1 MNFDDLLE
9 DQDPQSAM
17 AAQGLQQLGSTAGQY
32 LKGEFEQGQ
41 EQGQQFLKG
50 SHLLGQNIPGE
61 TREEQLARWKQA
73 GQLMEPSL
81 MSTVMGTLGAP
92 SGPGNIGRAA
102 THELSALGEL
112 PKTEFVGK
120 KSLEPHAPLPELSDW
135 EKQILSREP
144 NLVEPRN
151 GTYSKLQ
158 KLIQDKM
165 GNSATPE
172 QVVAI
177 AKEAKPEEVNYT
189 GLNDFLKDKSKV
201 SKKDVLK
208 HLQENELTIYH
219 NLKEPFDEEL
229 INDKNLLNFKEDIG
243 FEEPIK
249 ELRKLVKHVEIYNKK
264 FSDFVTGHEPPQYEK
279 YTLPGGKEYQEH
291 VFSWDAPLKK
301 GIGPDFESSHWSGIE
316 NVIAH
321 ARTNERV
328 DTEGKKLF
336 HIEEVQSDLHQE
348 GREHGYYKEPQNFP
362 KGTTIKSDPGYPD
375 KYRAYDANNKVIT
388 NSNGTDL
395 WGKSP
400 RDLEYKYKD
409 GQPQSEIPDA
419 PLKKSWHEYVLK
431 KMLYEAANRDA
442 DRLSW
447 TPGELQA
454 ERWGS
459 YKRDP
464 KTNIWV
470 YENNKPVPFPGMVNF
485 YDKQIPQ
492 FLEKVG
498 KKFGAKLGETTI
510 ESGHKVPYLELTPA
524 LKKSILEEGLPDVA
538 QGGLVQ
544 HFDNGG
550 TVQPDQPV
558 LSFDELPDDSAMA
571 QGPGQTLKAGAEAV
585 GRGLAGPLF
594 TAAERLAGV
603 SPAMIEAR
611 QREHPYVSTA
621 GEIAGFAGPALA
633 TWGAS
638 ALGQAGA
645 AGTLA
650 AASRFTQAGAL
661 ETLASRFVPEGMGKI
676 GSLAVKGAIENAAYQ
691 AGDEVSKQILHPEF
705 TQDAFTSALAN
716 MATSGVIGA
725 VLSPP
730 IEIGLGK
737 VLGQKTAA
745 DLIAHNENKTLLHA
759 MQRKA
764 NGIEGLASDSF
775 KDAQNLLGTNIS
787 IFGEGAA
794 SANPEIKNMVSITS
808 QAPNAPG
815 AEVSMAL
822 AKDRDAIQQ
831 DIIRV
836 AGGNPADLPDTWSQ
850 YEAGKQPVTTIAEK
864 LKENFGPI
872 EKGYKQIKDQYS
884 KIGLNQSPEVLTTL
898 GDQLGHLVIDQNWQG
913 AEDALKLV
921 HFAQNRLPK
930 METIGNLEDL
940 MKQVSNAAQ
949 KDKSFYASSK
959 INNIIREGQ
968 FEALS
973 QAIGKDGGEA
983 AQALFNDTRS
993 AFRAHAQT
1001 VDALNEH
1008 FKLTDYT
1015 PTGYA
1020 DRLIEEATE
1029 HGANFWNKLANTKNV
1044 QFLNYLNQNFPEAA
1058 AQIKKQFVDKML
1070 TEAAV
1075 KGEKKGFID
1084 ASVIMDKISQL
1095 NKTSPEFK
1103 NFIFTPEQIQKIQA
1117 GQVMLNHLKDGNFNF
1132 SNTARVSKQMLEP
1145 IVGGA
1150 MALATA
1156 LSTHNPTSALL
1167 VAAASRVNGVAPDYA
1182 RVALL
1187 KFLAS
1192 DKEIDSTAFGKMIKI
1207 AANIGKGNA
1216 AIESGIKNVFKAGN
1230 AVIPAEYF
1238 RQTDEYSK
1246 LSKQAEQ
1253 LAQNTAPFFQAE
1265 PDIAH
1270 YMPNLSQMMLNHAAN
1285 SARYLA
1291 STKNP
1296 SVKQN
1301 PLDRPV
1307 PPTMQQQM
1315 EHQRALLIA
1324 EHPLFILD
1332 QIRNGTLLPSDV
1344 KHMQSLHPELYQ
1356 RLVKQLSIQMNNEL
1370 TLGTPIPYA
1379 RRQSLSLFFGQPLD
1393 ATFTPQGLQSIQS
1406 TFSGPTGPAPEQ
1418 QMKPQRKGSTSALN
1432 KLPHSLM
1439 TGVQARESRANKI

>member
-112 PKTEFVGK
+112 PKTEYVGK

-135 EKQILSREP
+135 EKEILSREP

-388 NSNGTDL
+388 NSDGTDL

-400 RDLEYKYKD
+400 RHLEYKYKD

-442 DRLSW
+442 ERLSW

-524 LKKSILEEGLPDVA
+524 LKKSILEEGLPDFA

-550 TVQPDQPV
+550 TVQPEQPV

-594 TAAERLAGV
+594 TGAERLAGV

-633 TWGAS
+633 TLGAS

-691 AGDEVSKQILHPEF
+691 AGDEVSKQILHP
-705 TQDAFTSALAN
+705 
-716 MATSGVIGA
+716 
-725 VLSPP
+725 
-730 IEIGLGK
+730 
-737 VLGQKTAA
+737 
-745 DLIAHNENKTLLHA
+745 
-759 MQRKA
+759 
-764 NGIEGLASDSF
+764 
-775 KDAQNLLGTNIS
+775 
-787 IFGEGAA
+787 
-794 SANPEIKNMVSITS
+794 
-808 QAPNAPG
+808 
-815 AEVSMAL
+815 
-822 AKDRDAIQQ
+822 
-831 DIIRV
+831 
-836 AGGNPADLPDTWSQ
+836 
-850 YEAGKQPVTTIAEK
+850 
-864 LKENFGPI
+864 
-872 EKGYKQIKDQYS
+872 
-884 KIGLNQSPEVLTTL
+884 
-898 GDQLGHLVIDQNWQG
+898 
-913 AEDALKLV
+913 
-921 HFAQNRLPK
+921 
-930 METIGNLEDL
+930 
-940 MKQVSNAAQ
+940 
-949 KDKSFYASSK
+949 
-959 INNIIREGQ
+959 
-968 FEALS
+968 
-973 QAIGKDGGEA
+973 
-983 AQALFNDTRS
+983 
-993 AFRAHAQT
+993 
-1001 VDALNEH
+1001 
-1008 FKLTDYT
+1008 
-1015 PTGYA
+1015 
-1020 DRLIEEATE
+1020 
-1029 HGANFWNKLANTKNV
+1029 
-1044 QFLNYLNQNFPEAA
+1044 
-1058 AQIKKQFVDKML
+1058 
-1070 TEAAV
+1070 
-1075 KGEKKGFID
+1075 
-1084 ASVIMDKISQL
+1084 
-1095 NKTSPEFK
+1095 
-1103 NFIFTPEQIQKIQA
+1103 
-1117 GQVMLNHLKDGNFNF
+1117 
-1132 SNTARVSKQMLEP
+1132 
-1145 IVGGA
+1145 
-1150 MALATA
+1150 
-1156 LSTHNPTSALL
+1156 
-1167 VAAASRVNGVAPDYA
+1167 
-1182 RVALL
+1182 
-1187 KFLAS
+1187 
-1192 DKEIDSTAFGKMIKI
+1192 
-1207 AANIGKGNA
+1207 
-1216 AIESGIKNVFKAGN
+1216 
-1230 AVIPAEYF
+1230 
-1238 RQTDEYSK
+1238 
-1246 LSKQAEQ
+1246 
-1253 LAQNTAPFFQAE
+1253 
-1265 PDIAH
+1265 
-1270 YMPNLSQMMLNHAAN
+1270 
-1285 SARYLA
+1285 
-1291 STKNP
+1291 
-1296 SVKQN
+1296 
-1301 PLDRPV
+1301 
-1307 PPTMQQQM
+1307 
-1315 EHQRALLIA
+1315 
-1324 EHPLFILD
+1324 
-1332 QIRNGTLLPSDV
+1332 
-1344 KHMQSLHPELYQ
+1344 
-1356 RLVKQLSIQMNNEL
+1356 
-1370 TLGTPIPYA
+1370 
-1379 RRQSLSLFFGQPLD
+1379 
-1393 ATFTPQGLQSIQS
+1393 
-1406 TFSGPTGPAPEQ
+1406 
-1418 QMKPQRKGSTSALN
+1418 
-1432 KLPHSLM
+1432 
-1439 TGVQARESRANKI
+1439 